1 MFEVTENHRYQTGN
15 ECIEEKGQRSQEGTA
30 VKGQGEEEE
39 ANEFIEINSGKK
51 IKTKG
56 MQCIEGL
63 LESWGKGV
71 GFDKEEISSDIT
83 ITVFYYGTEVETWL
97 QRR

>member
-1 MFEVTENHRYQTGN
+1 
-15 ECIEEKGQRSQEGTA
+15 
-30 VKGQGEEEE
+30 
-39 ANEFIEINSGKK
+39 
-51 IKTKG
+51 

-83 ITVFYYGTEVETWL
+83 ITVFYYGTEVEKPGCKGDKNKLFGTC
-97 QRR
+97 RKAGTYHRPCGDDVGGNERNGTED

>member
-1 MFEVTENHRYQTGN
+1 
-15 ECIEEKGQRSQEGTA
+15 
-30 VKGQGEEEE
+30 
-39 ANEFIEINSGKK
+39 
-51 IKTKG
+51 